1 MNTKKLILACLF
13 LVAGSITSHLAAQEI
28 TVAEP
33 DTTSADLIYLVTQD
47 NQLKAMPLE
56 TGKIKEH
63 KNKFGKIASIVGNVA
78 TATGALG
85 GLTTIVG
92 IHTESAGTLL
102 NGIEIMGTAGN
113 VGTLAGVTDNLA
125 GAEGHDFTY
134 DGTTS
139 KTVIPLDGKDLNI
152 LANIKCKDRET
163 ALGAFKVVRFKTTK
177 KDRYLRWFQTKAALI
192 DTEKSDEANKAGYLS
207 FSYKSYGDH
216 CSLLTIPA
224 KELGK
229 GEYGVYFL
237 GNMFGASLAV
247 LCYTFSLE

>member
-1 MNTKKLILACLF
+1 MKTRKLLLACLLF
-13 LVAGSITSHLAAQEI
+13 VAGTQTVSAQDITI
-28 TVAEP
+28 VEP
-33 DTTSADLIYLVTQD
+33 DTASADLIYLVTAD

-56 TGKIKEH
+56 TGEIKQH

-78 TATGALG
+78 AATGALG

-92 IHTESAGTLL
+92 MHTESVGTLL
-102 NGIEIMGTAGN
+102 NGIKIMGTAGN
-113 VGTLAGVTDNLA
+113 VGTLAGVADNLA

-134 DGTTS
+134 NGPAS

-163 ALGAFKVVRFKTTK
+163 ALGVFKVVRFKTTK

-192 DTEKSDEANKAGYLS
+192 DTEKSDEASKAGYLS
-207 FSYKSYGDH
+207 FGYKSYGDH
-216 CSLLTIPA
+216 CSLLTIPS
-224 KELGK
+224 KELVK
-229 GEYGVYFL
+229 GEYGIYFL
-237 GNMFGASLAV
+237 GNMFGANLAT